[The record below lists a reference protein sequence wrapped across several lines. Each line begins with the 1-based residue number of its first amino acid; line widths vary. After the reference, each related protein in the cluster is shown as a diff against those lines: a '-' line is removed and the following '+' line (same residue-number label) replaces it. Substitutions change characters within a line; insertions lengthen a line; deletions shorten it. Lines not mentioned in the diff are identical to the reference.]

1 MISAESAHGV
11 HAYPGVYGL
20 LAEFKTTTE
29 LVEAAYAATRAG
41 YTHTDGYSPFPIAEM
56 DDALQIRKTRIPWL
70 ILCAGLTGCFGGF
83 GMQWFANVVHY
94 PINIGGRPLN
104 SWPMFIPVTFELTI
118 LLSALTAVF
127 GMLIINGFPQPYHPV
142 FNVPSFAHASQDSFF
157 LLIESSDPKFD
168 RDGTMDFMRSLNA
181 HEVTEVAP

>member
-11 HAYPGVYGL
+11 HANPGIYGL

-29 LVEAAYAATRAG
+29 LVEAAYAATEAG
-41 YTHTDGYSPFPIAEM
+41 YTHTDGFSPFPIVEM
-56 DDALQIRKTRIPWL
+56 DDALRIRRTRIRWI
-70 ILCAGLTGCFGGF
+70 ILVMGITGCLAGF
-83 GMQWFANVVHY
+83 GMQWFANVIHY

-104 SWPMFIPVTFELTI
+104 SWPMFIPITFEMTI
-118 LLSALTAVF
+118 LFSALTAVLS
-127 GMLIINGFPQPYHPV
+127 MLIANGFPMPYHPV

-157 LLIESSDPKFD
+157 LLIQATDPKFHPEE
-168 RDGTMDFMRSLNA
+168 TMNFLKSLHP

>member
-1 MISAESAHGV
+1 MQLESAHGV
-11 HAYPGVYGL
+11 HAHPHLYGL

-29 LVEAAYAATRAG
+29 LVDAAYAVREAG
-41 YTHTDGYSPFPIAEM
+41 YTHTDGYSPFPIMEM
-56 DDALQIRKTRIPWL
+56 DEALKIPRTKLPWL
-70 ILCAGLTGCFGGF
+70 ILCGGLTGCFGGF
-83 GMQWFANVVHY
+83 GMQWFANVIHY

-127 GMLIINGFPQPYHPV
+127 GMLLLNGFPHPYHTV

-157 LLIESSDPKFD
+157 LLIEATDPKFN
-168 RDGTMDFMRSLNA
+168 REETMAFLKSLHP